1 MKFIVYRCTKD
12 PDYFIVTD
20 EANSDKAK
28 GCVCPSG
35 GDIHKVGEYAEMGEI
50 RAAFDET
57 LAKNSIEHQGF
68 YPQDLLLYRLLQ
80 RCLVEVTYPKQTTL
94 FRALSEWANSIN
106 NSRLSRAYNRML

>member
-20 EANSDKAK
+20 PQHTEDIEGAM
-28 GCVCPSG
+28 CPSG
-35 GDIHKVGEYAEMGEI
+35 GEVEKVGEYAEMGAS

-68 YPQDLLLYRLLQ
+68 YRFEATSFAP
-80 RCLVEVTYPKQTTL
+80 VPEAPEMP
-94 FRALSEWANSIN
+94 A
-106 NSRLSRAYNRML
+106 